1 MITQRQ
7 GTMITQRQ
15 YYRVD
20 RRKISLL
27 KFTFEAY
34 EGVAVVTTLDARQGT
49 VFLAVAPGC
58 EQMVRDIMADLGTS
72 FMIEPW
78 EPPAAQ
84 DTLTGYKIRKVET
97 DTGL

>member
-1 MITQRQ
+1 
-7 GTMITQRQ
+7 MITQRQ

-20 RRKISLL
+20 RKKISLL

-34 EGVAVVTTLDARQGT
+34 EGVAVVTTVDARRGT
-49 VFLAVAPGC
+49 VFLAIAPGC
-58 EQMVRDIMADLGTS
+58 EQMVRNIMADLGTS

-78 EPPAAQ
+78 DEPAKASEA
-84 DTLTGYKIRKVET
+84 GYKKRIVET

>member
-1 MITQRQ
+1 
-7 GTMITQRQ
+7 MITQRQ

-20 RRKISLL
+20 RKKISLL

-34 EGVAVVTTLDARQGT
+34 EGVAVVTTLDARRGT

-58 EQMVRDIMADLGTS
+58 EQMVRNIMADLGTS

-78 EPPAAQ
+78 DAPAKAS
-84 DTLTGYKIRKVET
+84 DAGYKKRIVET